1 MTNDLTDVTNVTN
14 MRLWLPSDIPA
25 TLRAVVAT
33 PALVRAELDLL
44 VAELHD
50 RLVTIRKL
58 RRALM
63 VLRRVYR
70 GDETTGSVSEIRTRQ
85 REKISGMGEKIEVA
99 KTQYQAAWI
108 AARDL
113 DPTGIWMETYRW
125 LDAKDIRG
133 PSAIDDLSDLASSKL
148 AKKLH
153 HKDAGDL
160 GQGTYVKSWIW
171 CVAVTDNTDPEDT
184 LRGEWARCAANSA
197 RWEEER
203 ELVPIE
209 MGRTLAAF
217 EWEAQR
223 WKARIGTRPSASPAL
238 QHALDTYARQQEEM
252 IRQRIV
258 LFASTWLPFL
268 SRSGIAATW
277 TQKYHHLVPVSAW
290 TPPKRGDA
298 IGCTYRCLMN
308 DSCLTLSDRD
318 QIETQRTIDVCVHI
332 ITTGLP
338 SGRIISLDAA
348 STNAFNPGIAIQLRV
363 DGRTIHNIAAYIRR
377 SERSGRLRHCRAR
390 GCLSRTAIC
399 GGGLR

>member
-58 RRALM
+58 WCALM
-63 VLRRVYR
+63 VLHRVYR

-113 DPTGIWMETYRW
+113 DPTGIWMETYCW

-171 CVAVTDNTDPEDT
+171 CVAVTDNTDP
-184 LRGEWARCAANSA
+184 
-197 RWEEER
+197 
-203 ELVPIE
+203 
-209 MGRTLAAF
+209 
-217 EWEAQR
+217 
-223 WKARIGTRPSASPAL
+223 
-238 QHALDTYARQQEEM
+238 
-252 IRQRIV
+252 
-258 LFASTWLPFL
+258 
-268 SRSGIAATW
+268 
-277 TQKYHHLVPVSAW
+277 VS
-290 TPPKRGDA
+290 
-298 IGCTYRCLMN
+298 
-308 DSCLTLSDRD
+308 
-318 QIETQRTIDVCVHI
+318 
-332 ITTGLP
+332 
-338 SGRIISLDAA
+338 
-348 STNAFNPGIAIQLRV
+348 
-363 DGRTIHNIAAYIRR
+363 YINYD
-377 SERSGRLRHCRAR
+377 
-390 GCLSRTAIC
+390 
-399 GGGLR
+399 